1 MKLKR
6 YDPEVLEHLHEV
18 ELMILKDFIEI
29 CEENNLNYSI
39 YCGSLLGTIRH
50 GGFIPW
56 DDDLDV
62 AMFRKDFERFKEIFL
77 ASNNE
82 KYELLTND
90 VEPDYCYFFS
100 KFMLKD
106 TRFEEEWME
115 QFNFNIGLN
124 IDIFVLE
131 DCHDNKLKRYYIT
144 RRGFIYNRLLISSG
158 IKLDDMAF
166 IPKIISHFVHNF
178 LNLLNLN
185 PHKITQRCL
194 KFLRNN
200 SHEDSKYVF
209 DISTT
214 FEEFPLI
221 HHREDFENP
230 TQAKFEDIY
239 VNVPKNYD
247 RVLKTLFGDDYM
259 TLPPEEKRF
268 NHAVDFI
275 DFGEY

>member
-1 MKLKR
+1 MKHHE
-6 YDPEVLEHLHEV
+6 YDPNVLKHMHEV
-18 ELMILKDFIEI
+18 ELMILKDFIKI
-29 CEENNLNYSI
+29 CEEYDLNYSI

-50 GGFIPW
+50 EGFIPW

-62 AMFRKDFERFKEIFL
+62 VMFRKDFERFKEIFL
-77 ASNNE
+77 ASDNE

-90 VEPDYCYFFS
+90 VEHGYCYFFS
-100 KFMLKD
+100 KFMLKN
-106 TRFEEEWME
+106 TRFEEEWMN
-115 QFNFNIGLN
+115 QFDFTMGLN

-131 DCHDNKLKRYYIT
+131 DCHDNKFKRYYVT
-144 RRGFIYNRLLISSG
+144 RKGFIYNRLLISSG

-166 IPKIISHFVHNF
+166 IPRVISHSLYNF
-178 LNLLNLN
+178 LKLLKLD
-185 PHKITQRCL
+185 PYKITQSCM

-200 SHEDSKYVF
+200 THEDSKYVF

-230 TQAKFEDIY
+230 VRAKFEDIY
-239 VNVPKNYD
+239 VNVPRNYD

-259 TLPPEEKRF
+259 TLPPEEKRV
-268 NHAVDFI
+268 NHAVDHI
-275 DFGEY
+275 DFGQY